1 MAVVVITQGIRS
13 HVSGEITKLHSD
25 KIAEAR
31 KVPSHWGDMIYNKM
45 FSLELREKMEA
56 LPAGYLGTL
65 ETFNVRPL
73 NRREVTSPYGFTAK
87 LSQQRRV
94 PNVADST
101 IHGMANTG
109 STNTLQHWVN
119 LSLDDPRW
127 DNFVTAEYAPWC
139 QAIRDLEFARDNDVK
154 NAMAVLNAFRTLAP
168 ALKEWPALWELL
180 PEETK
185 SRHKEV
191 VERKSGAAR
200 VVPTVDLDT
209 LTGRLAAKRMGVK

>member
-1 MAVVVITQGIRS
+1 MAVVVITQSIRS

-31 KVPSHWGDMIYNKM
+31 KVPMLWGDMIYNKM
-45 FSLELREKMEA
+45 FSHELREKMEA

-65 ETFNVRPL
+65 DTFNVRHI
-73 NRREVTSPYGFTAK
+73 NRREVTSPYAFTAK
-87 LSQQRRV
+87 LSQPRRV

-109 STNTLQHWVN
+109 TLQHWVN

-127 DNFVTAEYAPWC
+127 DNFVTVEYAPWC

-191 VERKSGAAR
+191 VERKSSGSR